1 MPDGWNIPYYYAGQ
15 PYGTLPSPTHETLN
29 FVGWYVNGVRV
40 NATSIVPEGGETLV
54 AQFAAQSYT
63 VNLNDEWRI
72 EEGLNPDVSLYD
84 GVYQSFANT
93 GVNDGETMAKMYIDI
108 VGYTHF
114 RIYIASDSEQGY
126 DYTVAMKPDVDPDY
140 PPYAPWGELPEDVMG
155 SAYSNTYADPSN
167 IGSYT
172 PVDYELDGGVHRI
185 CILYR
190 KDYSYDVGHDCGY
203 VLIPKEQ

>member
-1 MPDGWNIPYYYAGQ
+1 M
-15 PYGTLPSPTHETLN
+15 
-29 FVGWYVNGVRV
+29 
-40 NATSIVPEGGETLV
+40 
-54 AQFAAQSYT
+54 
-63 VNLNDEWRI
+63 
-72 EEGLNPDVSLYD
+72 
-84 GVYQSFANT
+84 
-93 GVNDGETMAKMYIDI
+93 
-108 VGYTHF
+108 
-114 RIYIASDSEQGY
+114 ASDSEQGY
-126 DYTVAMKPDVDPDY
+126 DYTVAMKPDIDPDY
-140 PPYAPWGELPEDVMG
+140 PPSAAYGDLPEDVMD